1 MEIKHTLPSP
11 IKATYRHKL
20 FAYVNLVSLF
30 VLPLTLLT
38 LFLIKQNYT
47 NSQFIVG
54 VVFLIFFFPYCAKN
68 IYFQIKEIKNKTY
81 FNTLNLSKYQRIRK
95 ALEPVFMAIAF
106 VILLFSIILFSL
118 VRVAGT
124 SMRPTYEDGQL
135 VAIKTFRIQPVRGKV
150 YVLSVKTNN
159 GQTINVIKRIYA
171 LPGDTVEIS
180 NYDLKVENKV
190 VTPLGFIRF
199 NDFEIT
205 NMQKYT
211 LSKTNEPGKYRV
223 RPNTYLFFGD
233 NFRNSQDSRT
243 GTLFV
248 QKIIGE
254 VI

>member
-1 MEIKHTLPSP
+1 METKHTLPSP
-11 IKATYRHKL
+11 IKATPTHKL
-20 FAYVNLVSLF
+20 FAYVNLVFLF
-30 VLPLTLLT
+30 ALPLTLLT

-95 ALEPVFMAIAF
+95 ALEPVSVAIAF
-106 VILLFSIILFSL
+106 LIILLSIILFSL

-135 VAIKTFRIQPVRGKV
+135 VAIKTFRIKPVRGKV
-150 YVLSVKTNN
+150 YVLSVRTIRGK
-159 GQTINVIKRIYA
+159 TINVIKRIYA

-180 NYDLKVENKV
+180 NFRLKVENKEV
-190 VTPLGFIRF
+190 KPLGFTGF
-199 NDFEIT
+199 SDYEIN

-211 LSKTNEPGKYRV
+211 LSKTYEQDKYLV
-223 RPNTYLFFGD
+223 KPNTYLFFGD

-243 GTLFV
+243 GNLFV

>member
-11 IKATYRHKL
+11 IQATHAHKL
-20 FAYVNLVSLF
+20 FAYTNLVALF

-95 ALEPVFMAIAF
+95 ALEPISLAIAF
-106 VILLFSIILFSL
+106 VIILLSIILFSL
-118 VRVAGT
+118 VRVSGT

-135 VAIKTFRIQPVRGKV
+135 VAIKTFRIQPVRGRV
-150 YVLSVKTNN
+150 YVLSVKTNT
-159 GQTINVIKRIYA
+159 GKIINVIKRIYA

-180 NYDLKVENKV
+180 NYDLKIENKV
-190 VTPLGFIRF
+190 VTPPGFIRF
-199 NDFEIT
+199 SDFEIT
-205 NMQKYT
+205 NLQKYT

-223 RPNTYLFFGD
+223 KPNTYLFFGD
-233 NFRNSQDSRT
+233 NFKNSQDSRT

>member
-1 MEIKHTLPSP
+1 MEIKHTIPSP
-11 IKATYRHKL
+11 IQATRAHKL
-20 FAYVNLVSLF
+20 FAYTNLVSLF

-38 LFLIKQNYT
+38 LFLIKQNYV

-54 VVFLIFFFPYCAKN
+54 IVFFIFFLPYCAKN

-81 FNTLNLSKYQRIRK
+81 FNTLNLSKYQRIKK
-95 ALEPVFMAIAF
+95 ALEPVSVAIAF
-106 VILLFSIILFSL
+106 LIILLSIILFSL

-124 SMRPTYEDGQL
+124 SMRPTYEDGQI
-135 VAIKTFRIQPVRGKV
+135 VAIKTFRIKPVRGRV
-150 YVLSVKTNN
+150 YVLSVKTNSD
-159 GQTINVIKRIYA
+159 QTINVIKRIYA

-180 NYDLKVENKV
+180 YLSLTVENKEV
-190 VTPLGFIRF
+190 RPFGFTWF
-199 NDFEIT
+199 KDNEIS
-205 NMQKYT
+205 NIKKYT
-211 LSKTNEPGKYRV
+211 LNKTNEPGKYRV
-223 RPNTYLFFGD
+223 KPNAYLFFGD

>member
-1 MEIKHTLPSP
+1 MEIKHTLLSP
-11 IKATYRHKL
+11 IQATRAHKL
-20 FAYVNLVSLF
+20 FAYVNLVSFF

-38 LFLIKQNYT
+38 LFIIKQNYT

-54 VVFLIFFFPYCAKN
+54 IVFLIFFFPYCAKN

-95 ALEPVFMAIAF
+95 ALEPVSLAIAF
-106 VILLFSIILFSL
+106 VIILLSIVLFSL
-118 VRVAGT
+118 VRVSGT

-135 VAIKTFRIQPVRGKV
+135 VVIKTFRIQPVRGKV
-150 YVLSVKTNN
+150 YVLSVKTNS
-159 GQTINVIKRIYA
+159 GKTINVIKRIYA

-180 NYDLKVENKV
+180 TFHLKVENKEV
-190 VTPLGFIRF
+190 RPIGFTWFKDKDIS
-199 NDFEIT
+199 

-211 LSKTNEPGKYRV
+211 LNKTSEKDKYRV
-223 RPNTYLFFGD
+223 KPNTYLFFGD
-233 NFRNSQDSRT
+233 NFKYSQDSKT